1 MVLAPDGTFLYR
13 LMQRLLWA
21 LARLLTRLEVNGIEN
36 VPLHGPLVI
45 APNHI
50 HAFDVPLVGMVIPR
64 RAAIFAADKW
74 RGKLG
79 GWVMERLTRVIYVA
93 RGEADRDALSQAL
106 EILKEGH
113 ALAVA
118 PEGTRTRTGGLQPGK
133 HGAVYLASRT
143 NATIV
148 PVAIWG
154 HEKALGTWRRL
165 RRPDV
170 HVRIGQP
177 IHLPA
182 GAERSRTPELHA
194 YTGELMLALARLLPA
209 EYRGVYRERVG
220 DAHPDNQD

>member
-21 LARLLTRLEVNGIEN
+21 LARLLTQLKVSGIES

-79 GWVMERLTRVIYVA
+79 GWVMERITRVIYVA
-93 RGEADRDALSQAL
+93 RGEADRGALSQAL
-106 EILKEGH
+106 EVLKEGH

-118 PEGTRTRTGGLQPGK
+118 PEGTRTRTGGLQQGK

-143 NATIV
+143 GATIV

-154 HEKALGTWRRL
+154 HEKAMAAWRHL
-165 RRPDV
+165 RRPEV
-170 HVRIGQP
+170 YVRIGEP

-182 GAERSRTPELHA
+182 GAEHARTAELHA
-194 YTGELMLALARLLPA
+194 YTDELMLALARLLPA
-209 EYRGVYRERVG
+209 GYRGVYRDRV
-220 DAHPDNQD
+220 